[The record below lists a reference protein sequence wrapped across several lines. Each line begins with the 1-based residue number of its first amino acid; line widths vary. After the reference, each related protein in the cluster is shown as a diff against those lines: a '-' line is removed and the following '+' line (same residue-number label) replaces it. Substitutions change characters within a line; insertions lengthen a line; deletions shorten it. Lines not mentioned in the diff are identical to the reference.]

1 MRELTITIL
10 STLLFTLL
18 LFFSFVGIQNTSKT
32 LPFFHYPSGLIVNIG
47 EGNQNIWGNFANRSD
62 LDVFE
67 NLENK
72 SSLTEFPIRIKY
84 KDGDEKEISFKLIE
98 LQKTDIIGLFVYDL
112 FLAFFSLAVAVYF
125 YYSTRDAL
133 IFSFFLNLGL
143 IFLSNVFIL
152 AFHTSVFVFV
162 FTLYLSAF
170 LGYHL
175 IYRLRG
181 KEIPSKWLLPQ
192 VLISFIMAMIVSQDG
207 TDPSL
212 IEKIV
217 VIAHGTGLFFG
228 IINIVLNVYDLFRS
242 KPMGEALLKRVIL
255 ILSIFIYIALPF
267 SIIFLNG
274 YPWFFIHRFF
284 FVFTY
289 ILFIIFFF
297 YGTYRYTFVPSLVIF
312 TPTIVTLVLVS
323 ILIGSYLGFVVS
335 MSYLLPIPFIFKER
349 WVFNLLFLF
358 IMTVY
363 LIPLKLK
370 IKETIDYWF
379 FEKNPILSEGINKIT
394 ALLSSPFSM
403 RKTILSINKTVME
416 TLNVSNIIILIPGDQ
431 FARTDLRNVNFVRIP
446 SQSEIWNYFNSTDRV
461 TVTSHLEYGIGLRE
475 TLYNFLKGLNVQL
488 AFPAY
493 DLSSTKKNIRAMIL
507 LGEKSDKRYFTI
519 GELKFINEV
528 VKISGML
535 LENYSLLED
544 EIQKR
549 KIVRDIQTAS
559 IVDNTLRLILPSEI
573 KGIDYGYIS
582 KPAVGIS
589 GDYLDII
596 PVSQTKMIIFLG
608 DVAGH
613 GLGTGFLVS
622 AIKGIVREQ
631 LRNGTSLEGI
641 FREINSFF
649 RARYKGNEFMTLLGG
664 ILDSREHSFK
674 FINAGHLSL
683 IEMKNDGQIKLHSKT
698 QRVLGILET
707 DYASQELKVLP
718 GTKLFLFS
726 DGITEAFSER
736 DEIFGEE
743 SLIEFLHFHA
753 DLSVKEIPVYLE
765 TKMANFRGSREQS
778 DDITFIGLSFGP
790 N

>member
-1 MRELTITIL
+1 MRELAITIL
-10 STLLFTLL
+10 SSL
-18 LFFSFVGIQNTSKT
+18 LFFLILLFSFIGFQNNAKR

-47 EGNQNIWGNFANRSD
+47 EGNRAHWGNSVLQED
-62 LDVFE
+62 LEKFE
-67 NLENK
+67 SITDFSNIDSFPLHIKDHKGEIYEEN
-72 SSLTEFPIRIKY
+72 
-84 KDGDEKEISFKLIE
+84 FKLTT
-98 LQKTDIIGLFVYDL
+98 LRKTDVLGVFFSDL
-112 FLAFFSLAVAVYF
+112 FLAFFSLAIAVYF

-133 IFSFFLNLGL
+133 IFGFFFNFGL
-143 IFLSNVFIL
+143 IILSNVFVLTFNNSIFL
-152 AFHTSVFVFV
+152 FVL
-162 FTLYLSAF
+162 TLYLGSF
-170 LGYHL
+170 LQYHL

-181 KEIPSKWLLPQ
+181 KEINSKWLLPQ
-192 VLISFIMAMIVSQDG
+192 VLISFIMAMIASQEKYDML
-207 TDPSL
+207 L
-212 IEKIV
+212 IERV
-217 VIAHGTGLFFG
+217 VLVAHAITVLFG
-228 IINIVLNVYDLFRS
+228 SINIFANVYDIIKS
-242 KPMGEALLKRVIL
+242 KPQEEALIKRIVL
-255 ILSIFIYIALPF
+255 VFSIFLYVALPI
-267 SIIFLNG
+267 SILFFDG
-274 YPWFFIHRFF
+274 YPWFFVHRS
-284 FVFTY
+284 
-289 ILFIIFFF
+289 LFIITYLLFILSFF

-312 TPTIVTLVLVS
+312 TPSIVTLILVS
-323 ILIGSYLGFVVS
+323 IILGTYIGSIFILDYV
-335 MSYLLPIPFIFKER
+335 LPIRYLKDR
-349 WVFNLLFLF
+349 WVFNLIYLFLV
-358 IMTVY
+358 TAY
-363 LIPLKLK
+363 LIPLKLRV
-370 IKETIDYWF
+370 KELFDYWF
-379 FEKNPILSEGINKIT
+379 FEQNPKLSEGINKIT
-394 ALLSSPFSM
+394 ALLSSPLSM
-403 RKTILSINKTVME
+403 RKTILTINRTVKE
-416 TLNVSNIIILIPGDQ
+416 TVNVSNIIILIPGDQ
-431 FARTDLRNVNFVRIP
+431 FASTDLKNINFVRISP
-446 SQSEIWNYFNSTDRV
+446 QSEIWNYFKSTDRV

-493 DLSSTKKNIRAMIL
+493 DSSSNKKNIQAMIL
-507 LGEKSDKRYFTI
+507 IGEKLDKKYFSI

-559 IVDNTLRLILPSEI
+559 IVDNTLRLILPSEV

-596 PVSQTKMIIFLG
+596 PVSQTKMIVLLG

-631 LRNGTSLEGI
+631 LRNGTSLEGL

-664 ILDSREHSFK
+664 IFDSKENIFK
-674 FINAGHLSL
+674 YVNAGHLSL
-683 IEMKNDGQIKLHSKT
+683 IEMRADGQIKLHSKT

-707 DYASQELKVLP
+707 DYHAQELKLLP
-718 GTKLFLFS
+718 GTKLFLYS

-743 SLIEFLHFHA
+743 TLIEFLHFNA
-753 DLSVKEIPVYLE
+753 QKTVKEIPALLE
-765 TKMANFRGSREQS
+765 TKMTNFRGNREQS
-778 DDITFIGLSFGP
+778 DDITFIGLSFTP

>member
-10 STLLFTLL
+10 SSL
-18 LFFSFVGIQNTSKT
+18 LFFLILLLAFIGFQNNNKR
-32 LPFFHYPSGLIVNIG
+32 LPFYHYPSGLIVNIG
-47 EGNQNIWGNFANRSD
+47 EGNRTHWGNSVVQED
-62 LDVFE
+62 LEKFE
-67 NLENK
+67 SITDFTNIDSFQLHIKDSNNVVYEENFR
-72 SSLTEFPIRIKY
+72 LTTVR
-84 KDGDEKEISFKLIE
+84 
-98 LQKTDIIGLFVYDL
+98 KTDVLGVFFSDL
-112 FLAFFSLAVAVYF
+112 FLAFFSLAIAVYF

-133 IFSFFLNLGL
+133 IFGFFLNFGL
-143 IFLSNVFIL
+143 VILSNVFVLTFKNSTFLFIL
-152 AFHTSVFVFV
+152 
-162 FTLYLSAF
+162 TLYLGSF
-170 LGYHL
+170 LQYHL

-181 KEIPSKWLLPQ
+181 KEINSKWLLPQ
-192 VLISFIMAMIVSQDG
+192 VLISFIMAMIASQ
-207 TDPSL
+207 
-212 IEKIV
+212 EKYDMLLVERV
-217 VIAHGTGLFFG
+217 VLVAHAITVLFG
-228 IINIVLNVYDLFRS
+228 SINIIANIYEIVKS
-242 KPMGEALLKRVIL
+242 KPQEEALIKRIVLVI
-255 ILSIFIYIALPF
+255 SIFLYVALPF
-267 SIIFLNG
+267 SILFFDG
-274 YPWFFIHRFF
+274 YPWFFVHRSFF
-284 FVFTY
+284 IVTY
-289 ILFIIFFF
+289 LLFILSFF

-312 TPTIVTLVLVS
+312 TPSIVTLILVLI
-323 ILIGSYLGFVVS
+323 ILGTYIGTVFVLDFV
-335 MSYLLPIPFIFKER
+335 LPIRYLKDR
-349 WVFNLLFLF
+349 WVFNLIYLFLV
-358 IMTVY
+358 TAY
-363 LIPLKLK
+363 LIPLKLRV
-370 IKETIDYWF
+370 KEFFDYWF
-379 FEKNPILSEGINKIT
+379 FEQNPKLSEGINQIT
-394 ALLSSPFSM
+394 ALLSSPLSM
-403 RKTILSINKTVME
+403 RKTILTINRTVKD
-416 TLNVSNIIILIPGDQ
+416 TVNVSNIIILIPGDQ
-431 FARTDLRNVNFVRIP
+431 FASTDLKNIDFVRISP
-446 SQSEIWNYFNSTDRV
+446 QSEIWNYFTSTDRV

-493 DLSSTKKNIRAMIL
+493 DSSSNKKNIQAMIL
-507 LGEKSDKRYFTI
+507 IGEKLDKKYFSI

-559 IVDNTLRLILPSEI
+559 IVDNTLRLILPSEV

-596 PVSQTKMIIFLG
+596 PISQTKMIVLLG

-631 LRNGTSLEGI
+631 LRNGTSLEGL

-664 ILDSREHSFK
+664 IFDSKENIFK
-674 FINAGHLSL
+674 YVNAGHLSL
-683 IEMKNDGQIKLHSKT
+683 IEMRADGQIKLHSKT

-707 DYASQELKVLP
+707 DYHAQELKLLP
-718 GTKLFLFS
+718 GTKLFLYS

-743 SLIEFLHFHA
+743 TLIEFLHFNA
-753 DLSVKEIPVYLE
+753 QKTVKEIPTLLE
-765 TKMANFRGSREQS
+765 TKMTNFRGNREQS
-778 DDITFIGLSFGP
+778 DDITFIGLSFTP